1 MTIVEMLSRCPKGT
15 KLYSPLFGDVIF
27 AGTDG
32 SNILVTICKGRD
44 KWFDGEGHFKNG
56 LCSECMLFPSREQR
70 DWNKFRLPI
79 NRGDF
84 LMSEDSV
91 FIATGEFAKDG
102 GILAYCGLIDDDF
115 VLSNTRSPWTNSFY
129 VPALPEAKEKLLKAM
144 ANHNCEW
151 DADKKGF
158 VIKSLKPFD
167 KVLVRDS
174 PTEEWQPALFWKRS
188 DTGYRTVG
196 DLEWAYCILYAG
208 NENLI

>member
-1 MTIVEMLSRCPKGT
+1 MTIVEMLSRCPRGT
-15 KLYSPLFGDVIF
+15 KLYSPLFGDVTF
-27 AGTDG
+27 VGTDG
-32 SNILVTICKGRD
+32 SDILVTTCTGRD

-56 LCSECMLFPSREQR
+56 LCSECILFPSREQR
-70 DWNKFRLPI
+70 DWNKLRFPI

-115 VLSNTRSPWTNSFY
+115 VLSSARSPWTYAFY
-129 VPALPEAKEKLLKAM
+129 VPASPEAKEKLLKAM
-144 ANHNCEW
+144 ANHNCKW

-158 VIKSLKPFD
+158 IIESFRPFD
-167 KVLVRDS
+167 KVLVRQS
-174 PTEEWQPALFWKRS
+174 MYEKWQPALFWKCE
-188 DTGYRTVG
+188 DNHYVTVG
-196 DLEWAYCILYAG
+196 YLKWDYCIPYAG